1 VFKMPSVEA
10 LLALRSENFE
20 SNGKINLRNF
30 TLRCKTPSTLLG
42 FYFDPFLIWLELL
55 RKASHCAD
63 FES

>member
-1 VFKMPSVEA
+1 MFKMPSVEA
-10 LLALRSENFE
+10 LRAVRSENFE

-30 TLRCKTPSTLLG
+30 TLRCKSPSTLLG

-55 RKASHCAD
+55 REASHCAD